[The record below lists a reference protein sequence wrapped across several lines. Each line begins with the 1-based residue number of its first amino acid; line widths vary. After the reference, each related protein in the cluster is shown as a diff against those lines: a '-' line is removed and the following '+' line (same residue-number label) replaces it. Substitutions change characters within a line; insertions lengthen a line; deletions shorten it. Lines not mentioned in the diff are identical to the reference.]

1 MCDGKYATRGMT
13 ATRNEARGVSMVRK
27 AAVIGA
33 GIMGS
38 RYAALFAKNHRTELV
53 AVCDLDVERAT
64 QNAEPFGA
72 AVYGDYR
79 EMFEKE
85 SLDLVYIATPDPY
98 HRAPVI
104 AAAEAGVNILVEK
117 PLATTVEDALAMW
130 EAVKKAGVKAEVNF
144 SNRWN
149 PPFVVSKQVLD
160 SGEIGEVV
168 SINARLNSSI
178 LTPTK
183 RLPWAAQ
190 STVAWFLHT
199 HSIDLATWLT
209 NKRAV
214 SVYAVGVKKKLVS
227 VGVDTYDSIH
237 AVLRYEDGSDAIF
250 EANWILPEG
259 MAGPVDFKYEVMCT
273 EGALYMDTHDQMI
286 HKVTSVKRTHETTL
300 SWTAARMDAYLDM
313 LGQDRPPAASFP
325 DGVENTKILVA
336 LHRSLETNAVE
347 NL

>member
-1 MCDGKYATRGMT
+1 MAL
-13 ATRNEARGVSMVRK
+13 K

-33 GIMGS
+33 GIMGG
-38 RYAALFAKNHRTELV
+38 RYAALFANHHRTELV
-53 AVCDLDVERAT
+53 AVCDLDAARAA
-64 QNAEPFGA
+64 QSAEPFGA
-72 AVYGDYR
+72 TTYSDYR

-85 SLDLVYIATPDPY
+85 SPDLVYIATPDPF

-117 PLATTVEDALAMW
+117 PLATNVEDATAMLA
-130 EAVKKAGVKAEVNF
+130 AVRAAGVKAEVNF

-149 PPFVVSKQVLD
+149 PPFVAAKQVLD

-178 LTPTK
+178 LTPTT

-209 NKRAV
+209 GKRAV

-237 AVLRYEDGSDAIF
+237 AVLRYEDGSDGIF

-259 MAGPVDFKYEVMCT
+259 MAGPVDFKYQVMCT
-273 EGALYMDTHDQMI
+273 DGALYMDTHDQMI

-300 SWTAARMDAYLDM
+300 TWTLARMDAYLTM
-313 LGQDRPPAASFP
+313 LEQDLPPAASFE

-336 LHRSLETNAVE
+336 LHRSLESGAVE
-347 NL
+347 HL

>member
-1 MCDGKYATRGMT
+1 MAL
-13 ATRNEARGVSMVRK
+13 K

-38 RYAALFAKNHRTELV
+38 RYAVLFAQHHRTELV
-53 AVCDLDVERAT
+53 AVCDLDATRAA
-64 QNAEPFGA
+64 QSAEPFGA
-72 AVYGDYR
+72 ATYGDYQ
-79 EMFEKE
+79 ELFAKE
-85 SLDLVYIATPDPY
+85 CPDLVYIATPDPF

-117 PLATTVEDALAMW
+117 PLATSVEDATAMLA
-130 EAVKKAGVKAEVNF
+130 AVRAAGVKAEVNF

-149 PPFVVSKQVLD
+149 PPFVAAKQVLD

-209 NKRAV
+209 GKRAV

-237 AVLRYEDGSDAIF
+237 AVLRYSDGTDGIF

-259 MAGPVDFKYEVMCT
+259 MAGPVDFKYQVMCT
-273 EGALYMDTHDQMI
+273 DGALYMDTHDQMI
-286 HKVTSVKRTHETTL
+286 HKVTSVKRSHETTL
-300 SWTAARMDAYLDM
+300 TWTAARMDAFLTM
-313 LGQDRPPAASFP
+313 LERDLPPAASFE

-336 LHRSLETNAVE
+336 LHRSLETGAVE
-347 NL
+347 ML